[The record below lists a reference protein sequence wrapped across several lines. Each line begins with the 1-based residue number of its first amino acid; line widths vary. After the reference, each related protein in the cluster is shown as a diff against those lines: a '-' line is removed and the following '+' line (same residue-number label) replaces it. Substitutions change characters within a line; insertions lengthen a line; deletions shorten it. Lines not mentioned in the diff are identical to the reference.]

1 MIENFMIILNLFPLV
16 GLVMGF
22 IAIVIGLCVCCIFCC
37 RPPGH
42 RIVNG
47 RWQPVPWVGRA
58 HETRSAAVLRT
69 SSVSTARRET
79 SFNTSA
85 YGVGGGRGSSVV
97 MYSVAE
103 PQPPTYTHTTSF
115 PPIQRAPP
123 TAPPTHMPQY
133 ESSSWQPPYPPTV
146 QSATYDSAPPPYT
159 SSSALPPLP
168 TGDRAPNDVIVPLQT
183 DQSLPSAP
191 GLGTQEDIPPPYS
204 SVMSAPVDSTV
215 M

>member
-1 MIENFMIILNLFPLV
+1 MHNTATISHFCSLTIMIENFMIILNLFPLV

-97 MYSVAE
+97 MSSVAE

-123 TAPPTHMPQY
+123 TAPPTHMPQ
-133 ESSSWQPPYPPTV
+133 V
-146 QSATYDSAPPPYT
+146 QS
-159 SSSALPPLP
+159 
-168 TGDRAPNDVIVPLQT
+168 IVYLF
-183 DQSLPSAP
+183 S
-191 GLGTQEDIPPPYS
+191 
-204 SVMSAPVDSTV
+204 
-215 M
+215 